1 MKTTELT
8 PQIRYFLDVNEPIVL
23 QVYAIISN
31 KNELIPLFLTRDET
45 THLSYLYSEELSKL
59 ITKNEHALDATNG
72 SISDLFFHGQG
83 FMKTNTPLSN
93 SQLPRVN
100 YLLIELKK
108 DNQKVQLLKKITH
121 KQVIEGRQQQ
131 LTTTT
136 TKINARNVLDLTPK
150 IKAVSINNH
159 TFIA

>member
-8 PQIRYFLDVNEPIVL
+8 TQIQCFLDVNEPIVL
-23 QVYAIISN
+23 QVYAIIGN
-31 KNELIPLFLTRDET
+31 TNELIPLFLTRDET

-59 ITKNEHALDATNG
+59 ITKKEYSLDATDG
-72 SISDLFFHGQG
+72 SISDLFFPGQG
-83 FMKTNTPLSN
+83 FMKSNTPLNN
-93 SQLPRVN
+93 SQLPTVS

-121 KQVIEGRQQQ
+121 KQVIEGRQQR
-131 LTTTT
+131 LITATP
-136 TKINARNVLDLTPK
+136 KISARNVLDLTPK
-150 IKAVSINNH
+150 VKAVSINNH